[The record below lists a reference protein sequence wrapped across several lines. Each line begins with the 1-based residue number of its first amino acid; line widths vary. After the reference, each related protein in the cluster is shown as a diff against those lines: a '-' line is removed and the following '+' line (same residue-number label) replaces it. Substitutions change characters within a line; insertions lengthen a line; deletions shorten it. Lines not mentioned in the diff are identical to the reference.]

1 MKKIYRIN
9 EFSNLDEG
17 ILSSISSGLLK
28 ILGGKKG
35 KIEQLLKGIK
45 NAKME
50 EVKEVVEIEKELAK
64 YSRSDST
71 EGRFQ
76 IQNLNKQLR
85 TITSLKEREIQAYMK
100 DLDKISKDN
109 PKLEALVFSELAKI
123 QVEVTQEMIKKVSP
137 YKDEGYLR
145 ILNKEFD
152 ALVKSAT
159 QREKEFEREIKD
171 QPFLQSKIEAD
182 SDVVSFVDLDSQNA
196 SLYLKNLNDSELD
209 DLHKSLIDWKIDLE
223 VELQNQISDIRK
235 EIKKSEKEGIS
246 WVLSQL
252 EGELNRITFM
262 GRKPI
267 DKIRGK
273 IQIVEKE
280 MKIRRYG
287 IA

>member
-17 ILSSISSGLLK
+17 ILSSISSGLSK

-71 EGRFQ
+71 EDRFQ

-100 DLDKISKDN
+100 DLDKISKDD
-109 PKLEALVFSELAKI
+109 PKLEALVSSELAKI
-123 QVEVTQEMIKKVSP
+123 QVEATQEMIKKVSP